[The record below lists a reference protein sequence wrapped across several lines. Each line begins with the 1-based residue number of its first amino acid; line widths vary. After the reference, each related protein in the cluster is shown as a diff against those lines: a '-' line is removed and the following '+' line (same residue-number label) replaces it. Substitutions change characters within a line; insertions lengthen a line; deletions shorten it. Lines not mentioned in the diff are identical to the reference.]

1 MSAVAHGGEDGARVR
16 RALAPLLDGSGA
28 RWLLALPAAFL
39 TVFLAVPLVVVVV
52 QAISDIGISGFGHV
66 VSDPLFL
73 SALKRTALL
82 SVTVT
87 AICWPLAVAFSLA
100 VVLSGR
106 ALRTFLLLALLLTFW
121 ISILVRTYGWVLLE
135 QPNGALDKAVH
146 WLGLGHGS
154 LGLLGTTGG
163 MYPAMVHVM
172 LPFMVLPVMAALA
185 ELDPAQV
192 RAAQSLG
199 AGPLRVLSSIVLPSV
214 RRGSIAGAT
223 LVFILSFGF
232 FVTPALL
239 GGPSDLTVATLIN
252 HEFNQV
258 FDLGSASAM
267 GTILIVAVLGAYV
280 VLTRVFRLK
289 LTLGPS

>member
-1 MSAVAHGGEDGARVR
+1 MSRAAARM
-16 RALAPLLDGSGA
+16 LDGSGA
-28 RWLLALPAAFL
+28 RWLLALPALFL
-39 TVFLAVPLVVVVV
+39 TVFLAVPLGVVVA
-52 QAISDIGISGFGHV
+52 QALSDIGVSGFGDV
-66 VSDPLFL
+66 VSNPLFTD
-73 SALKRTALL
+73 ALRRTALL
-82 SVTVT
+82 ALTVT
-87 AICWPLAVAFSLA
+87 AICWPLALVFSLA
-100 VVLSGR
+100 IVLGGR
-106 ALRTFLLLALLLTFW
+106 VLRAALLVALLLTFW

-135 QPNGALDKAVH
+135 QGNGALDKTLH

-154 LGLLGTTGG
+154 VGLLGTTAG

-172 LPFMVLPVMAALA
+172 QPFMVLPVLAALSV
-185 ELDPAQV
+185 LDPAQV

-199 AGPLRVLSSIVLPSV
+199 AGPLRVLWSIVLPSV

-239 GGPSDLTVATLIN
+239 GGPSDLTIATLIN

-258 FDLGSASAM
+258 FDTGTAAAM

-280 VLTRVFRLK
+280 VLTRVFRLR
-289 LTLGPS
+289 LTLGAS